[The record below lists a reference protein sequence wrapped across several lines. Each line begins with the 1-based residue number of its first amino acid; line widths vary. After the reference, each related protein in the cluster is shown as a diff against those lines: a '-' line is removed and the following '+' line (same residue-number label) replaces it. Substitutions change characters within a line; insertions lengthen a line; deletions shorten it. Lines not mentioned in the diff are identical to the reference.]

1 MIVLLKKKKKM
12 RKKENKQLKL
22 DQMKKVINLKKKE
35 DAVDYNIQL

>member
-1 MIVLLKKKKKM
+1 M

-35 DAVDYNIQL
+35 DAVDYNIQLQK